1 MFDCHM
7 VGHSVLANSA
17 TVRRAAARWAGQLGF
32 DQDNHWDNGQLFD
45 SLELDPPNYLCLM
58 HCISNFRISPRTPGF
73 VFRQPGHAVTLSR
86 HFVIADAEGRE
97 SIAGG
102 FHPLLHRHGFIPL
115 CTPCPCTFDPPLDGN
130 TLCLIYFA
138 NENHTGVRQMTADVA

>member
-1 MFDCHM
+1 M

-17 TVRRAAARWAGQLGF
+17 TVRRAAARWAGQLEF
-32 DQDNHWDNGQLFD
+32 DLEHHWGEGQQFD
-45 SLELDPPNYLCLM
+45 SLEFDPPSHPCLT
-58 HCISNFRISPRTPGF
+58 HCISHFRTSPRTPGF
-73 VFRQPGHAVTLSR
+73 VFRQPGRGVSLRR

-97 SIAGG
+97 SIAAG

-115 CTPCPCTFDPPLDGN
+115 CMPCPCTFDPPLDSN